1 MEDVRT
7 TIKVNARTLGRL
19 DEFIRI
25 CQRLSAEAEGLNP
38 RIFCGESI
46 PQEMPKKD
54 VDFTSAF

>member
-1 MEDVRT
+1 MEGVRT
-7 TIKVNARTLGRL
+7 TIKDSV
-19 DEFIRI
+19 DDFIRVV
-25 CQRLSAEAEGLNP
+25 RKTARKKSAEAEGLNP

>member
-7 TIKVNARTLGRL
+7 TIKVNA

-25 CQRLSAEAEGLNP
+25 CQRRYGWPKSAEAEGLNP

>member
-1 MEDVRT
+1 MRKEQIDTCTRQSPH
-7 TIKVNARTLGRL
+7 ICRVNGP
-19 DEFIRI
+19 
-25 CQRLSAEAEGLNP
+25 CNGWPKSAEAEGLNP